1 MIGVRNPV
9 VLCCALNLFAFLSV
23 CSSDVS
29 ISVSP
34 KTLLRSRD
42 PVAIWWS
49 GVSSPSKLDW
59 VGIYSPANS
68 SHDDFIGYVF
78 LSSSPGWENG
88 SGFISIPLINL
99 RSSYRFRI
107 FRWNESEVDVTRV
120 DKDHNPL
127 PGTEHLLVESE
138 EIEFKPGRGPEQ
150 VHLALT
156 GRAGEMRVMFVTSHG
171 EESFVRYG
179 LARTRK
185 GLDQVAGTRV
195 ERYEKENMCG
205 APANQSVGWRD
216 PGYIHDGVMINLE
229 NKQRYFYQVGS
240 NHEGWSNIYSF
251 VSPDSNSN
259 ETIAFLLG
267 DMGTFT
273 PYTTFQRTQAES
285 KSTIK
290 WISRDLRA
298 IGDRPAIIS
307 HVGDISYARGYAW
320 LWDTFFTQIEPIASA
335 APYHVCVGNHEFN
348 MPGNSSEPTGTAAPA
363 TRNLY
368 YSFDMGP
375 VHFVYMSTET
385 NFLPG
390 SNQYQF
396 LEQDLEQ
403 VDRGKTPYVVFQ
415 GHRPM
420 YTTSSGHKDGALR
433 QKLVEHIEPLLLKNK
448 VSLAL
453 WGHVHRYE
461 RFCPLNNFTCGSL
474 EKNGKFWEA
483 FPVHIVIGM
492 GGQDWQPTWEPRPEH
507 PTDPVFPQPVR
518 SEFRAGQFGYAR
530 IVANMEK
537 LRFSYVGNHDG
548 KVHDSVEIMA
558 PDPSVF
564 DSTSHSLYHD
574 L

>member
-1 MIGVRNPV
+1 MIGGVRKPV

-88 SGFISIPLINL
+88 SGFISIPLVNL

-195 ERYEKENMCG
+195 ERYEKEHMCG

-229 NKQRYFYQVGS
+229 NKQRYFY
-240 NHEGWSNIYSF
+240 
-251 VSPDSNSN
+251 
-259 ETIAFLLG
+259 
-267 DMGTFT
+267 
-273 PYTTFQRTQAES
+273 
-285 KSTIK
+285 
-290 WISRDLRA
+290 
-298 IGDRPAIIS
+298 
-307 HVGDISYARGYAW
+307 
-320 LWDTFFTQIEPIASA
+320 
-335 APYHVCVGNHEFN
+335 
-348 MPGNSSEPTGTAAPA
+348 
-363 TRNLY
+363 
-368 YSFDMGP
+368 
-375 VHFVYMSTET
+375 
-385 NFLPG
+385 
-390 SNQYQF
+390 
-396 LEQDLEQ
+396 
-403 VDRGKTPYVVFQ
+403 
-415 GHRPM
+415 
-420 YTTSSGHKDGALR
+420 
-433 QKLVEHIEPLLLKNK
+433 
-448 VSLAL
+448 
-453 WGHVHRYE
+453 
-461 RFCPLNNFTCGSL
+461 
-474 EKNGKFWEA
+474 
-483 FPVHIVIGM
+483 
-492 GGQDWQPTWEPRPEH
+492 
-507 PTDPVFPQPVR
+507 
-518 SEFRAGQFGYAR
+518 
-530 IVANMEK
+530 
-537 LRFSYVGNHDG
+537 
-548 KVHDSVEIMA
+548 
-558 PDPSVF
+558 
-564 DSTSHSLYHD
+564 
-574 L
+574 